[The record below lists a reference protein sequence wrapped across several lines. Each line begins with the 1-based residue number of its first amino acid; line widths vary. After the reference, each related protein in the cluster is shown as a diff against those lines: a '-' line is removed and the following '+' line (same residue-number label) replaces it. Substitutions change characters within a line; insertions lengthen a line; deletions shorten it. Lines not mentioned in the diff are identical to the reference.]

1 MTIPV
6 VPQPISAGI
15 FIFND
20 VEVLDF
26 TGPFEVFSTTRR
38 ESDVGEE
45 FLYRVHLIAP
55 TDASIITRGGMEVKP
70 QFSIKS
76 HPNLDRLI
84 IPGGYGTRP
93 LMHDGQVIDWLH
105 SFNTKKTRLAS
116 VCTGSLLLAAAG
128 HLDGRR
134 ATTHWTV
141 LDMMEETF
149 PKVEVD
155 RERHVIIDEHIFT
168 SAGISAGIDLALQMV
183 RIDFGDAQAQWT
195 ARHMEYSFV
204 PDDFSRRLDL
214 PYH

>member
-1 MTIPV
+1 MAPH
-6 VPQPISAGI
+6 PISTGI

-38 ESDVGEE
+38 ESNDGEE
-45 FLYRVHLIAP
+45 FLYRVHLISP

-70 QFSIKS
+70 HCSMKS
-76 HPNLDRLI
+76 HPDLDMLI
-84 IPGGYGTRP
+84 VPGGCGTRP
-93 LMHDGQVIDWLH
+93 LMHDGKVIDWLH
-105 SFNTKKTRLAS
+105 SLDTNKTRLAS

-141 LDMMEETF
+141 LDMMEKTF
-149 PKVEVD
+149 PKVDVD
-155 RERHVIIDEHIFT
+155 RERHVIVDEAVFT

-183 RIDFGDAQAQWT
+183 RLDFGDAQAEWT

-204 PDDFSRRLDL
+204 PDDFTRRLDL
-214 PYH
+214 SRN